1 MAMKE
6 WLELLRHLGD
16 AVLDLIAAEAGAL
29 TGDLR
34 RGGRQAL
41 AALTVAAVA
50 AVLAV
55 LAWGLVTLALV
66 WGLATVIDPWLAAL
80 AVGAVYAVAAI
91 ACALSARNRWR
102 RIEPPAEIV
111 RRRWEE
117 QSTWF
122 RDRILTLPP
131 ERQGSRDDG

>member
-16 AVLDLIAAEAGAL
+16 AVLDLIAAEASAL
-29 TGDLR
+29 TGELR

-41 AALTVAAVA
+41 GALMVAAVA

-55 LAWGLVTLALV
+55 LAWGLLTLALV
-66 WGLATVIDPWLAAL
+66 WGLATFIDPWLAAL

-91 ACALSARNRWR
+91 GCAVTARRRWR
-102 RIEPPAEIV
+102 RIEPPADVV
-111 RRRWEE
+111 RRRWQE
-117 QSTWF
+117 QNAWF
-122 RDRILTLPP
+122 RDRILALPP
-131 ERQGSRDDG
+131 EEGSRDDG

>member
-16 AVLDLIAAEAGAL
+16 AVLDLIAAEATAL

-41 AALTVAAVA
+41 GALLFAAVA
-50 AVLAV
+50 GVLGV
-55 LAWGLVTLALV
+55 LAWCLLTLALV
-66 WGLATVIDPWLAAL
+66 WGLATVVDPWLAAL
-80 AVGAVYAVAAI
+80 LVGAVYVVGAI
-91 ACALSARNRWR
+91 ACAAAARR
-102 RIEPPAEIV
+102 RFRKIEPPVDVV

-122 RDRILTLPP
+122 RNRILALPP
-131 ERQGSRDDG
+131 EQGSRDDG